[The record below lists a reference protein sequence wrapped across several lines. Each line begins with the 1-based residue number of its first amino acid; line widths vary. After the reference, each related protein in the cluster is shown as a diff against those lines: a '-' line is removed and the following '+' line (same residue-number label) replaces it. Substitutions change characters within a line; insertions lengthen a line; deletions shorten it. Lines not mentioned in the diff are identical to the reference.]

1 MKQTTLAKSGSMT
14 GISLHEGHDVTLTL
28 KPAAADTGYVLVR
41 TDRGGARIRVHPDN
55 IQEVQRRTLL
65 MESGVEVHT
74 VEHVLAAL
82 YGLGVDNAV
91 IELSAP
97 EPPAGDGS
105 SKAFVE
111 LVREAG
117 IVELDADRP
126 EFTPTES
133 IEVGDE
139 KVSIKVE
146 PFDGAQGGPNGGG
159 LVVNYTLDYGVPFMP
174 RTTVEFAVTPE
185 NFEQQIGPARTFCLE
200 KEAQMLQAMGF
211 GKGANTQN
219 TLVVSPNGPL
229 ENTLRFDDE
238 YARHKLLDV
247 IGDLAVTGLRLNAK
261 VTAVKSGHS
270 QNQQVAKALR
280 KQYEESR

>member
-1 MKQTTLAKSGSMT
+1 MKQTTLAGVASMSGT
-14 GISLHEGHDVTLTL
+14 SLHEGHEVTLTL
-28 KPAAADTGYVLVR
+28 KPADAGTGYTLVR
-41 TDRGGARIRVHPDN
+41 TDRDGARIRVHPDN

-65 MESGVEVHT
+65 MENGIEVHT

-82 YGLGVDNAV
+82 YGLGVDNAI

-111 LVREAG
+111 LAREAG
-117 IVELDADRP
+117 IVEQDADRP
-126 EFTPTES
+126 EFTPTQTVE
-133 IEVGDE
+133 IGDE
-139 KVSIKVE
+139 KASIKIE
-146 PFDGAQGGPNGGG
+146 PFDGAQGRPHGGG

-174 RTTVEFAVTPE
+174 RTTVEFGVTPE
-185 NFEQQIGPARTFCLE
+185 SFEHQIGPARTFCLE

-219 TLVVSPNGPL
+219 TLVVSPEGPL

-247 IGDLAVTGLRLNAK
+247 VGDLAVTGLRLNAK

>member
-1 MKQTTLAKSGSMT
+1 MKQTTLAKAVSMT
-14 GISLHEGHDVTLTL
+14 GTSLHEGHPVTLTL
-28 KPAAADTGYVLVR
+28 KPATAGSGITILR
-41 TDRGGARIRVHPDN
+41 TDRGGAQVHVHPRN
-55 IQEVQRRTLL
+55 IQEIQRRTLL
-65 MESGVEVHT
+65 MENGVEVHT

-82 YGLGVDNAV
+82 YGLGIDNAV
-91 IELSAP
+91 LELSAP

-117 IVELDADRP
+117 IVELEAERP
-126 EFTPTES
+126 EFTPTET
-133 IEVGDE
+133 IEVGDG

-146 PFDGAQGGPNGGG
+146 PNDSG

-185 NFEQQIGPARTFCLE
+185 SFEQQIGPARTFCLE
-200 KEAQMLQAMGF
+200 AEAKALQAMGF
-211 GKGANTQN
+211 GKGANTRN
-219 TLVVSPNGPL
+219 TLVVSPQGPL
-229 ENTLRFDDE
+229 ENTLRFEDE

-270 QNQQVAKALR
+270 QNQQIAKALR
-280 KQYEESR
+280 KQYEETR

>member
-1 MKQTTLAKSGSMT
+1 MKQTTLAQPVSLT
-14 GISLHEGHDVTLTL
+14 GTSLHEGHDVTLTL
-28 KPAAADTGYVLVR
+28 KPAPPDSGLTLIR
-41 TDRGGARIRVHPDN
+41 TDRDGAEVGVHPGN

-65 MESGVEVHT
+65 MQNGVEVHT

-82 YGLGVDNAV
+82 YGMGVDNAV

-111 LVREAG
+111 MIRQAG
-117 IVELDADRP
+117 ITELDAERA
-126 EFTPTES
+126 EFSPTDTV
-133 IEVGDE
+133 EVNAGD
-139 KVSIKVE
+139 VSIRVE
-146 PFDGAQGGPNGGG
+146 PNPDG

-174 RTTVEFAVTPE
+174 RTTVEFAVTPDSFKNE
-185 NFEQQIGPARTFCLE
+185 IGPARTFCLE
-200 KEAQMLQAMGF
+200 QEAKMLQAMGF

-219 TLVVSPNGPL
+219 TLVVGPDGPM
-229 ENTLRFDDE
+229 ENTLRYADE

-247 IGDLAVTGLRLNAK
+247 VGDLAVTGLRLNAK

-280 KQYEESR
+280 KQYEETR

>member
-1 MKQTTLAKSGSMT
+1 MKQTTLNKAVSMT
-14 GISLHEGHDVTLTL
+14 GTSLHEGHDVTLTL
-28 KPAAADTGYVLVR
+28 KPGAVDSGYVLVR
-41 TDRGGARIRVHPDN
+41 TDRDGARVRVHPGN

-65 MESGVEVHT
+65 MENGVEVHT

-82 YGLGVDNAV
+82 YGLGIDNAV

-111 LVREAG
+111 LAREAG
-117 IVELDADRP
+117 VVELDAERA
-126 EFTPTES
+126 EFTPTET
-133 IEVGDE
+133 IEVGDD
-139 KVSIKVE
+139 KVSIRIE
-146 PFDGAQGGPNGGG
+146 PAADG
-159 LVVNYTLDYGVPFMP
+159 LTVNYTLDYGVPFMP
-174 RTTVEFAVTPE
+174 RTTVEFNVTPE
-185 NFEQQIGPARTFCLE
+185 SFEQQIGPARTFCLE
-200 KEAQMLQAMGF
+200 QEAKALQAMGF

-219 TLVVSPNGPL
+219 TLVVSPDGPL
-229 ENTLRFDDE
+229 ENSLRYDDE

-270 QNQQVAKALR
+270 QNQQVAKALHA
-280 KQYEESR
+280 QYEATR

>member
-1 MKQTTLAKSGSMT
+1 MKQTTLNKAVSMT
-14 GISLHEGHDVTLTL
+14 GTSLHEGHDVTLTL
-28 KPAAADTGYVLVR
+28 KPGAVDSGYVLVR
-41 TDRGGARIRVHPDN
+41 TDRDGAQVRVHPGN

-65 MESGVEVHT
+65 MENGVEVHT

-82 YGLGVDNAV
+82 YGLGIDNAV

-111 LVREAG
+111 LAREAG
-117 IVELDADRP
+117 VVELDAERA
-126 EFTPTES
+126 EFTPTET
-133 IEVGDE
+133 IEVGDD
-139 KVSIKVE
+139 KVSIRIE
-146 PFDGAQGGPNGGG
+146 PAADG
-159 LVVNYTLDYGVPFMP
+159 LTVNYTLDYGVPFMP
-174 RTTVEFAVTPE
+174 RTTVEFNVTPE
-185 NFEQQIGPARTFCLE
+185 SFEQQIGPARTFCLE
-200 KEAQMLQAMGF
+200 QEAKALQAMGF

-219 TLVVSPNGPL
+219 TLVVSPDGPL
-229 ENTLRFDDE
+229 ENSLRYDDE

-270 QNQQVAKALR
+270 QNQQVAKALHA
-280 KQYEESR
+280 QYEATR

>member
-1 MKQTTLAKSGSMT
+1 MKQTTLAQPVSLT
-14 GISLHEGHDVTLTL
+14 GTSLHEGHDVTLTL
-28 KPAAADTGYVLVR
+28 KPAPPDSGLTLIR
-41 TDRGGARIRVHPDN
+41 TDRDGAEVGVHPGN

-65 MESGVEVHT
+65 MQNGVEVHT

-82 YGLGVDNAV
+82 YGMGVDNAV

-111 LVREAG
+111 MIRQAG
-117 IVELDADRP
+117 ITELDAERA
-126 EFTPTES
+126 EFSPTDTV
-133 IEVGDE
+133 EVNAGD
-139 KVSIKVE
+139 VSIRVE
-146 PFDGAQGGPNGGG
+146 PNPDG

-174 RTTVEFAVTPE
+174 RTTVEFAVTRDSFE
-185 NFEQQIGPARTFCLE
+185 NEIGPARTFCLE
-200 KEAQMLQAMGF
+200 QEAKMLQAMGF

-219 TLVVSPNGPL
+219 TLVVGPEGPM
-229 ENTLRFDDE
+229 ENTLRYADE

-247 IGDLAVTGLRLNAK
+247 VGDLAVTGLRLNAK

-280 KQYEESR
+280 KQYEETR

>member
-1 MKQTTLAKSGSMT
+1 MKQTTLAQPVSLT
-14 GISLHEGHDVTLTL
+14 GTSLHEGHDVTLTL
-28 KPAAADTGYVLVR
+28 KPAPPDSGLTLIR
-41 TDRGGARIRVHPDN
+41 TDRGNAEVGVHPGN
-55 IQEVQRRTLL
+55 IQEVQRHTLL
-65 MESGVEVHT
+65 MQNGVEVHT

-82 YGLGVDNAV
+82 YGMGVDNAV

-111 LVREAG
+111 MIRQAG
-117 IVELDADRP
+117 ITELNAERAEFSPADTVEVNA
-126 EFTPTES
+126 
-133 IEVGDE
+133 GD
-139 KVSIKVE
+139 VSIRVE
-146 PFDGAQGGPNGGG
+146 PNADG

-174 RTTVEFAVTPE
+174 RTTVEFAVTRDSFE
-185 NFEQQIGPARTFCLE
+185 NEIGPARTFCLE
-200 KEAQMLQAMGF
+200 QEAKMLQAMGF

-219 TLVVSPNGPL
+219 TLVVGPEGPM
-229 ENTLRFDDE
+229 ENTLRYADE

-247 IGDLAVTGLRLNAK
+247 VGDLAVTGLRLNAK

-280 KQYEESR
+280 KQYEETR

>member
-1 MKQTTLAKSGSMT
+1 MKQTTLAKAVSLT
-14 GISLHEGHDVTLTL
+14 GTSLHEGHPVTLTL
-28 KPAAADTGYVLVR
+28 KPATAGSGITIVR
-41 TDRGGARIRVHPDN
+41 TDRGGAKVHVHPRN
-55 IQEVQRRTLL
+55 IQEIQRRTLL
-65 MESGVEVHT
+65 MENGVEVHT

-91 IELSAP
+91 LELSAP

-117 IVELDADRP
+117 IVELEAERP
-126 EFTPTES
+126 EFTPTET
-133 IEVGDE
+133 IEVGDG

-146 PFDGAQGGPNGGG
+146 PNDSG

-185 NFEQQIGPARTFCLE
+185 SFEQQIGPARTFCLE
-200 KEAQMLQAMGF
+200 AEAKALQAMGF
-211 GKGANTQN
+211 GKGANTRN
-219 TLVVSPNGPL
+219 TLVVSPQGPL
-229 ENTLRFDDE
+229 ENTLRFEDE

-270 QNQQVAKALR
+270 QNQQIAKALR
-280 KQYEESR
+280 KQYEETR

>member
-1 MKQTTLAKSGSMT
+1 MKQTTLNKAVSMT
-14 GISLHEGHDVTLTL
+14 GTSLHEGHDVTLTL
-28 KPAAADTGYVLVR
+28 KPGAVDSGYVLVR
-41 TDRGGARIRVHPDN
+41 TDRDGARVRVHPGN

-65 MESGVEVHT
+65 MENGVEVRT

-82 YGLGVDNAV
+82 YGLGIDNAV

-111 LVREAG
+111 LAREAG
-117 IVELDADRP
+117 VVELDAERA
-126 EFTPTES
+126 EFTPTET
-133 IEVGDE
+133 IEVGDD
-139 KVSIKVE
+139 KVSIRIE
-146 PFDGAQGGPNGGG
+146 PAADG
-159 LVVNYTLDYGVPFMP
+159 LTVNYTLDYGVPFMP
-174 RTTVEFAVTPE
+174 RTTVEFNVTPE
-185 NFEQQIGPARTFCLE
+185 SFEQQIGPARTFCLE
-200 KEAQMLQAMGF
+200 QEAKALQAMGF

-219 TLVVSPNGPL
+219 TLVVSPDGPL
-229 ENTLRFDDE
+229 ENSLRYDDE

-270 QNQQVAKALR
+270 QNQQVAKALHA
-280 KQYEESR
+280 QYEATR

>member
-1 MKQTTLAKSGSMT
+1 MT
-14 GISLHEGHDVTLTL
+14 GTSLHEGHEVTLTL
-28 KPAAADTGYVLVR
+28 KPADAGTGYVLIR
-41 TDRGGARIRVHPDN
+41 TDRDGARIRVHPDN

-65 MESGVEVHT
+65 MENGVEVHT

-82 YGLGVDNAV
+82 YGLGVDNAI

-111 LVREAG
+111 LAREAG
-117 IVELDADRP
+117 ITELDADRP
-126 EFTPTES
+126 EFTPTETV
-133 IEVGDE
+133 EVGDE
-139 KVSIKVE
+139 KASIKIE
-146 PFDGAQGGPNGGG
+146 PAEDG
-159 LVVNYTLDYGVPFMP
+159 LTVNYTLDYGVPFMP
-174 RTTVEFAVTPE
+174 RTTVEFAVTPDS
-185 NFEQQIGPARTFCLE
+185 FEHQICSARTFCLE
-200 KEAQMLQAMGF
+200 REAQMLQAMGF

-219 TLVVSPNGPL
+219 TLVVSPDGPI

-247 IGDLAVTGLRLNAK
+247 VGDLAVTGLRLNAK
-261 VTAVKSGHS
+261 VTAIKSGHS
-270 QNQQVAKALR
+270 QNQLIAKALR

>member
-1 MKQTTLAKSGSMT
+1 MKQTTLAQPVSLT
-14 GISLHEGHDVTLTL
+14 GTSLHEGHDVTLTL
-28 KPAAADTGYVLVR
+28 KPAPPDSGLTLIR
-41 TDRGGARIRVHPDN
+41 TDRGNAEVGVHPGN

-65 MESGVEVHT
+65 MQNGVEVHT

-82 YGLGVDNAV
+82 YGMGVDNAV

-111 LVREAG
+111 MIRQAG
-117 IVELDADRP
+117 ITELNAERAEFSPTDTVEVNA
-126 EFTPTES
+126 
-133 IEVGDE
+133 GD
-139 KVSIKVE
+139 VSIRVE
-146 PFDGAQGGPNGGG
+146 PNPDG

-174 RTTVEFAVTPE
+174 RTTVEFAVTRDSFE
-185 NFEQQIGPARTFCLE
+185 NEIGPARTFCLE
-200 KEAQMLQAMGF
+200 QEAKMLQAMGF

-219 TLVVSPNGPL
+219 TLVVGPEGPM
-229 ENTLRFDDE
+229 ENTLRYADE

-247 IGDLAVTGLRLNAK
+247 VGDLAVTGLRLNAK

-280 KQYEESR
+280 KQYEETR

>member
-1 MKQTTLAKSGSMT
+1 
-14 GISLHEGHDVTLTL
+14 
-28 KPAAADTGYVLVR
+28 
-41 TDRGGARIRVHPDN
+41 
-55 IQEVQRRTLL
+55 
-65 MESGVEVHT
+65 MENGVEVHT

-82 YGLGVDNAV
+82 YGLGIDNAV

-111 LVREAG
+111 LARQAG
-117 IVELDADRP
+117 IKELDADRT
-126 EFTPTES
+126 EFTPNETV
-133 IEVGDE
+133 EVGDE
-139 KVSIKVE
+139 KVSIKIE
-146 PFDGAQGGPNGGG
+146 PFDGAQGRPADGG
-159 LVVNYTLDYGVPFMP
+159 LVVSYTLDYGVPFMP

-185 NFEQQIGPARTFCLE
+185 NFENQIAPARTFCLE

-219 TLVVSPNGPL
+219 TLVVSPDGPL

-247 IGDLAVTGLRLNAK
+247 VGDLAVTGLRLNAR
-261 VTAVKSGHS
+261 VTAIKSGHS

>member
-1 MKQTTLAKSGSMT
+1 MKQSTLGKAVSLT
-14 GISLHEGHDVTLTL
+14 GTSLHEGHEVTLTL
-28 KPAAADTGYVLVR
+28 KPGDAGTGYVLVR
-41 TDRGGARIRVHPDN
+41 TDRDGARVGVHPGN

-65 MESGVEVHT
+65 MENGVEVHT

-82 YGLGVDNAV
+82 YGMGVDNAV

-105 SKAFVE
+105 GKAFVDMV
-111 LVREAG
+111 LEAG
-117 IVELDADRP
+117 VTELDADRT
-126 EFTPTES
+126 EFTPTEAVE
-133 IEVGDE
+133 IGDE
-139 KVSIKVE
+139 NVSIRIE
-146 PFDGAQGGPNGGG
+146 PHDSG

-174 RTTVEFAVTPE
+174 RTTVEFVVTPE
-185 NFEQQIGPARTFCLE
+185 SFESQIGPARTFCLE

-247 IGDLAVTGLRLNAK
+247 VGDLAVTGLRLNAR

-270 QNQQVAKALR
+270 QNQLAAKALR
-280 KQYEESR
+280 KQYEESQ

>member
-1 MKQTTLAKSGSMT
+1 MKQTTLAQPVSLT
-14 GISLHEGHDVTLTL
+14 GTSLHEGHDVTLTL
-28 KPAAADTGYVLVR
+28 KPAPPDSGLTLIR
-41 TDRGGARIRVHPDN
+41 TDRDGAEVGVHPGN

-65 MESGVEVHT
+65 MQNGVEVHT

-82 YGLGVDNAV
+82 YGMGVDNAV

-111 LVREAG
+111 MIRQAG
-117 IVELDADRP
+117 ITELNAERAEFSPADTVEVNA
-126 EFTPTES
+126 
-133 IEVGDE
+133 GD
-139 KVSIKVE
+139 VSIRVE
-146 PFDGAQGGPNGGG
+146 PNADG

-174 RTTVEFAVTPE
+174 RTTVEFAVTRDSFE
-185 NFEQQIGPARTFCLE
+185 NEIGPARTFCLE
-200 KEAQMLQAMGF
+200 QEAKMLQAMGF

-219 TLVVSPNGPL
+219 TLVVGPEGPM
-229 ENTLRFDDE
+229 ENTLRYADE

-247 IGDLAVTGLRLNAK
+247 VGDLAVTGLRLNAK

-280 KQYEESR
+280 KQYEETR

>member
-1 MKQTTLAKSGSMT
+1 MKQTTLAKAVSMT
-14 GISLHEGHDVTLTL
+14 GTSLHEGHPVTLTL
-28 KPAAADTGYVLVR
+28 KPATAGSGITIVR
-41 TDRGGARIRVHPDN
+41 TDRDGAKVHVHPRN
-55 IQEVQRRTLL
+55 IQEIQRRTLL
-65 MESGVEVHT
+65 MENGVEVHT

-91 IELSAP
+91 LELSAP

-117 IVELDADRP
+117 IVELAAERP
-126 EFTPTES
+126 EFTPTET
-133 IEVGDE
+133 IEVGDG

-146 PFDGAQGGPNGGG
+146 PHASG

-185 NFEQQIGPARTFCLE
+185 SFEQQIGPARTFCLE

-211 GKGANTQN
+211 GKGANTRN
-219 TLVVSPNGPL
+219 TLVVSPQGPL
-229 ENTLRFDDE
+229 ENSLRFEDE

-247 IGDLAVTGLRLNAK
+247 VGDLAVTGLRLNAK

-270 QNQQVAKALR
+270 QNQVVAKELR
-280 KQYEESR
+280 RQYEAARKS